1 MSNAPYTDRFLFFV
15 FINII
20 IILVF
25 KFIHKNLKCTKLW
38 LSLDGEAAK
47 GWGKTDEETVK
58 HVREHAH
65 TKRKQQSVNINW
77 NNHSQS

>member
-1 MSNAPYTDRFLFFV
+1 M
-15 FINII
+15 
-20 IILVF
+20 
-25 KFIHKNLKCTKLW
+25 H
-38 LSLDGEAAK
+38 EAVAIA
-47 GWGKTDEETVK
+47 GQGRQRRRETYEEIVK